1 MRLLLDERGD
11 RAVVLQTQI
20 RILDEINRDERNDVR
35 QSEDANLRRLG
46 AAVLGPRKVVRK
58 QRLGGEIVE
67 QLQDQ
72 DQIERVGV
80 VLGRVERDAVRVVF
94 HVDADHREA
103 ALVHGRPDGL
113 FRGRVADVGHNFAHQ
128 LQDELDDCLKVKEN
142 VNLKKIYNS
151 NKPKL

>member
-20 RILDEINRDERNDVR
+20 RILDEIDRDERDDVR
-35 QSEDANLRRLG
+35 QPEDANLRRLG
-46 AAVLGPRKVVRK
+46 AAVLGAGKVVRK

-80 VLGRVERDAVRVVF
+80 VLGRVERDAVGVVF

-103 ALVHGRPDGL
+103 ALVHGRSDDL
-113 FRGRVADVGHNFAHQ
+113 FRGRVADVGHDLAHQ
-128 LQDELDDCLKVKEN
+128 LQDELDDCLKVKERRKFK
-142 VNLKKIYNS
+142 KKIKDS
-151 NKPKL
+151 EI